1 MIDLD
6 ELRVSREY
14 TLGALINKVL
24 MRENPKME
32 WKYRVEDLPEI
43 LSERALKRLAEMAPA
58 LSLLF

>member
-14 TLGALINKVL
+14 TLGAFIKVL
-24 MRENPKME
+24 TRENPKVE
-32 WKYRVEDLPEI
+32 WKYRVEDLPRI